1 MPQNKLRFET
11 LHLRMP
17 RHCENAMTVARYL
30 EEHPKIS
37 WVNYPGL
44 PSHPDHQTAKRYL
57 KNGFGAIL
65 TFGVKGGMDAG
76 KNVTEKVKLISFW
89 ANIGDAKTLI
99 IHPAS
104 TTHQL
109 LTPEERAETGVTDDL
124 IRLSVGLENVEDI
137 IEDLEQALAKT

>member
-109 LTPEERAETGVTDDL
+109 LMPEERAETGVTDDL

-137 IEDLEQALAKT
+137 IEDLEQAPAKT